1 MQHRRLGRSAIYV
14 SDICMG
20 TMTFGSQTDEA
31 EAFRILDASLDA
43 GINFFDTAENY
54 PVPPDEK
61 WAGRTE
67 EIFGRWLKTKNRDA
81 IILATKVCGPS
92 HGWIRGSQRAG
103 MTALDR
109 HNITRAIEA
118 SLTRLGTDY
127 VDLYQTHWPDHGI
140 AYDETMEALDDL
152 VHAGKVR
159 IVGCSNEDAWGLMK
173 SLEASSR
180 LGTVRYETIQNNFSL
195 NNRRFEDAL
204 SKVCRKE
211 DVSLIPY
218 SPIGGGVL
226 SGKYL
231 DGARPEGA
239 RFSRYLEIGGR
250 QAAMAHRFVNEKS
263 LASTARFMD
272 IAKEAGIS
280 PVTLATAWS
289 KQHDFVASTI
299 VGVSKFDQ
307 LADIFAAA
315 DLTLSDEV
323 MKACDAVTKEIQYP
337 MG

>member
-31 EAFRILDASLDA
+31 ESLRILDASFDA
-43 GINFFDTAENY
+43 GINFYDTAENY
-54 PVPPDEK
+54 PVPPDTK

-67 EIFGRWLKTKNRDA
+67 EIVGKWLKTKDRDS

-92 HGWIRGSQRAG
+92 HGWIKG
-103 MTALDR
+103 
-109 HNITRAIEA
+109 
-118 SLTRLGTDY
+118 
-127 VDLYQTHWPDHGI
+127 
-140 AYDETMEALDDL
+140 
-152 VHAGKVR
+152 

-226 SGKYL
+226 SGKYQ

-250 QAAMAHRFVNEKS
+250 QAAMAQRFVNEKS

-272 IAKEAGIS
+272 IAKEAGINV
-280 PVTLATAWS
+280 VTLATAWS

-307 LADIFAAA
+307 LDDIFAAA
-315 DLTLSDEV
+315 DLTLADDV
-323 MKACDAVTKEIQYP
+323 MKACNAVTKEIQYP

>member
-20 TMTFGSQTDEA
+20 TMTFGSQADEA
-31 EAFRILDASLDA
+31 ESIRILDASFDA
-43 GINFFDTAENY
+43 GINFYDTAENY
-54 PVPPDEK
+54 PVPPDFK
-61 WAGRTE
+61 WAGVTE
-67 EIFGRWLKTKNRDA
+67 EIVGKWLKTKDRDS

-92 HGWIRGSQRAG
+92 HGWIKGSQRAG

-118 SLTRLGTDY
+118 SLKRLGTDY
-127 VDLYQTHWPDHGI
+127 VDLYQTHWPDHGT
-140 AYDETMEALDDL
+140 AYDETMETLDDL
-152 VHAGKVR
+152 VREGKVR
-159 IVGCSNEDAWGLMK
+159 VVGCSNEDAWGLMK

-180 LGTVRYETIQNNFSL
+180 LGTARYETIQNNFSL

-204 SKVCRKE
+204 KKVCRQE
-211 DVSLIPY
+211 EVSLIPY

-226 SGKYL
+226 SGKYQ
-231 DGARPEGA
+231 DGATPEGA

-250 QAAMAHRFVNEKS
+250 QATMAHRFVNENS

-307 LADIFAAA
+307 LEDIFAAA
-315 DLTLSDEV
+315 DLVLPDDV
-323 MKACDAVTKEIQYP
+323 MKACHAVTKEIQYP